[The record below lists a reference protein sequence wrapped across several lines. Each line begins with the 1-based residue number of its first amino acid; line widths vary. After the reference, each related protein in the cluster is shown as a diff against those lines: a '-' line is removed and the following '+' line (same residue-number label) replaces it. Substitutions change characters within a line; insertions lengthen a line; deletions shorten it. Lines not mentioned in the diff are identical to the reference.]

1 MKKLISVLICVLF
14 ASVGISGQ
22 AKIDRKAVVDRHR
35 IVTTKTNPRS
45 PAQVGNGEFAF
56 SVDITGL
63 QTFVPFN
70 TMSQWSWHSFPLPEG
85 CKVEDFKRLTMD
97 THGRDV
103 PYELPN
109 PEQPE
114 LSAWLAGNP
123 HRFNLGRIG
132 FKLTKPDGTPVTETD
147 LSDTRQEVDLWTGII
162 YSQFKLDGIPV
173 SVKTACH
180 PTSDAVAVSVE
191 SPLIR
196 KGQLLSLI
204 HI

>member
-70 TMSQWSWHSFPLPEG
+70 TMSQWSCIFPAHSTPRPPLMR
-85 CKVEDFKRLTMD
+85 CT
-97 THGRDV
+97 GR
-103 PYELPN
+103 
-109 PEQPE
+109 
-114 LSAWLAGNP
+114 
-123 HRFNLGRIG
+123 
-132 FKLTKPDGTPVTETD
+132 
-147 LSDTRQEVDLWTGII
+147 
-162 YSQFKLDGIPV
+162 
-173 SVKTACH
+173 
-180 PTSDAVAVSVE
+180 
-191 SPLIR
+191 
-196 KGQLLSLI
+196 
-204 HI
+204 

>member
-85 CKVEDFKRLTMD
+85 CKVEDFKIRMEGMFLMSFQIPNNRNFRRGWQEIRTVLTW
-97 THGRDV
+97 DV
-103 PYELPN
+103 
-109 PEQPE
+109 
-114 LSAWLAGNP
+114 S
-123 HRFNLGRIG
+123 
-132 FKLTKPDGTPVTETD
+132 D
-147 LSDTRQEVDLWTGII
+147 LS
-162 YSQFKLDGIPV
+162 
-173 SVKTACH
+173 
-180 PTSDAVAVSVE
+180 
-191 SPLIR
+191 
-196 KGQLLSLI
+196 
-204 HI
+204 